1 VEERNILVIKDVT
14 MTFGGLI
21 ALQGINLN
29 ISRGQIIGLIG
40 PNGAGKTTLINCI
53 SGVFRPTNGDI
64 LFGGQ
69 SVTKLHPH
77 QVCRAGIGRT
87 FQIPRPFLNMTVF
100 QNLEVCTHR
109 GHVDLLNLLD
119 LTGLRNKRDHLA
131 KNLTFQERR
140 YLELAR
146 ALAIKPELLLLDE
159 IVAGLNPYEILE
171 MMALI
176 QRIHEELLITILW
189 VEHVMKAIMENAH
202 RIAVL
207 HQGVKIAEGS
217 PHEIADDPQVIE
229 AYLGEKYQFA
239 EAQTQC

>member
-1 VEERNILVIKDVT
+1 MIKDVT

-21 ALQGINLN
+21 ALQRINLN
-29 ISRGQIIGLIG
+29 ISRGQIMGLIG

-53 SGVFRPTNGDI
+53 SGVYRPTKGDI
-64 LFGGQ
+64 LFDGQ
-69 SVTKLHPH
+69 SVAKLQPH
-77 QVCRAGIGRT
+77 QICRAGIGRT

-100 QNLEVCTHR
+100 QNLEVCAHR
-109 GHVDLLNLLD
+109 GGVDFLDLLE
-119 LTGLRNKRDHLA
+119 LTGLRNKKDRLA
-131 KNLTFQERR
+131 KHLTFQERR

-171 MMALI
+171 MMALVR
-176 QRIHEELLITILW
+176 RIHAELSITILW

-202 RIAVL
+202 RIVVL
-207 HQGVKIAEGS
+207 HQGMKISEGS

-239 EAQTQC
+239 QAQTEC